1 MSSLVI
7 DNIFP
12 SLPLFSAFLRQPLAM
27 DQLKERQPSL
37 ESNSRL
43 QVKIIRI
50 IAEGTPAIE
59 RLSNDLDLIILLSM
73 FENDIMSYVPASARR
88 PSEDVEGAMAMV
100 GFTSFYERCMKD
112 RETGYGYGF
121 EC

>member
-1 MSSLVI
+1 
-7 DNIFP
+7 
-12 SLPLFSAFLRQPLAM
+12 M

-43 QVKIIRI
+43 QEKINRI
-50 IAEGTPAIE
+50 VAEGTPAIE

-73 FENDIMSYVPASARR
+73 FENDIMSFVPTPARR

-100 GFTSFYERCMKD
+100 S
-112 RETGYGYGF
+112 
-121 EC
+121 